1 MLLDYSGR
9 LFSLFKP
16 FLALFSIMDLE
27 SEVFALKDRVAAL
40 EKLLKK
46 SPQAMAG
53 NFSPST
59 LLSVSPSP
67 VSRGQELK
75 LDITELSK
83 KGDGIG
89 KIGNFVIFVSGAKVG
104 QKLRVRIKKVYTT
117 NAVAEILG
125 QA

>member
-1 MLLDYSGR
+1 M
-9 LFSLFKP
+9 
-16 FLALFSIMDLE
+16 MDLE
-27 SEVFALKDRVAAL
+27 SEVLALKERVLAL
-40 EKLLKK
+40 EKQLKR
-46 SPQAMAG
+46 SAPQALAG
-53 NFSPST
+53 SFSNST

-75 LDITELSK
+75 LDIVELSK

-89 KIGNFVIFVSGAKVG
+89 KIGNFVIFVSGSKIG

-125 QA
+125 NA